1 MSEKIIP
8 SNEPAQAASEPIKA
22 SYTEYTVIPSQGYC
36 QFVKCKKGDQPVVLK
51 GLKEAYRERV
61 LLRNALKREFKQCQR
76 HESSRHCSLSKDWLM
91 LRDMGSVLKKNTL
104 MDAPYRRI

>member
-1 MSEKIIP
+1 M
-8 SNEPAQAASEPIKA
+8 Q
-22 SYTEYTVIPSQGYC
+22 
-36 QFVKCKKGDQPVVLK
+36 KGDQPVVLK

-76 HESSRHCSLSKDWLM
+76 LNHPGIVRYQGLVDVE
-91 LRDMGSVLKKNTL
+91 DMGSVLKKNTL